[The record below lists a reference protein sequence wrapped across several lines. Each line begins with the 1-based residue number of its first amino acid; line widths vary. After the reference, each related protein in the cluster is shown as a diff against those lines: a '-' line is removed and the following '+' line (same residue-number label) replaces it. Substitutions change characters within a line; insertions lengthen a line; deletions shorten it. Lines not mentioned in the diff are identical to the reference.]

1 MVSPEA
7 RKFDMAKP
15 ETTPA
20 PSADSDVLDAL
31 RKVAGQ
37 SMTPDERHQQMV
49 SFVMGTMS
57 MDSTITR
64 EEVESI
70 LEKRGS

>member
-1 MVSPEA
+1 MT
-7 RKFDMAKP
+7 KP

-20 PSADSDVLDAL
+20 SSTDSDVLDAL

-37 SMTPDERHQQMV
+37 SMSPDERHQQMV

>member
-1 MVSPEA
+1 MT
-7 RKFDMAKP
+7 KP

-20 PSADSDVLDAL
+20 SSTDSDVLDAL

-37 SMTPDERHQQMV
+37 SMKPDERHQQMV

>member
-1 MVSPEA
+1 MVKSG
-7 RKFDMAKP
+7 
-15 ETTPA
+15 TTPA
-20 PSADSDVLDAL
+20 PSADSDVLNAL

-37 SMTPDERHQQMV
+37 SMSPDERHQQIV

>member
-1 MVSPEA
+1 
-7 RKFDMAKP
+7 MAKP

-20 PSADSDVLDAL
+20 PSTDSDVLDAL

-57 MDSTITR
+57 MNSTITR

>member
-1 MVSPEA
+1 MFQEA
-7 RKFDMAKP
+7 RRLDVTKP

-20 PSADSDVLDAL
+20 SSTDSDVLDAL

-57 MDSTITR
+57 MDSRITR

>member
-1 MVSPEA
+1 
-7 RKFDMAKP
+7 MAKS
-15 ETTPA
+15 ETT
-20 PSADSDVLDAL
+20 SASSVNLDVLDAL

-64 EEVESI
+64 EEVERI
-70 LEKRGS
+70 LEKHGS